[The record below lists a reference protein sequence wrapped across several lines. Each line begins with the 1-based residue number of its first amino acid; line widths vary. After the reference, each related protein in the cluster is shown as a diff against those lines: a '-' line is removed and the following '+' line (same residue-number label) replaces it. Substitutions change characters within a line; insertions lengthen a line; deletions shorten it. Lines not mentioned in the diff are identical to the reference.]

1 MGAAAEIALSVERD
15 KLDGEAASWSVA
27 EGGENRQLTAK
38 EYNAMR
44 ADYDK
49 CEVVYSADM
58 DENGD
63 RMNDDFLRFED
74 EPDKLSDYILGSFK

>member
-1 MGAAAEIALSVERD
+1 MGAAAEIALSAERD

-58 DENGD
+58 DENGGTYSASAAF
-63 RMNDDFLRFED
+63 NLFL
-74 EPDKLSDYILGSFK
+74 ILLIPLGCHHR